1 MVSAELNLDNIKAIF
16 QKYWKV
22 AFSILV
28 LIIFICMLFK
38 IQHLEQQVEKDK
50 QEVQVI
56 TSEHAKNVNALQNE
70 LGVNKQNAE
79 VLAKYIQGIQ
89 TGRVAPTAAFT
100 ITSSSP
106 EQVVKEVVTRIES
119 RDTTLPPSVYDK
131 SDKTVVTQQ
140 PDNKYYQ
147 VGVYKINTYRNW
159 EAGIGVGVQDGN
171 VYVPISLQRNY
182 DKNHSIEAEVHLDK
196 DIMEK
201 NVSGGA
207 LKWNIHF

>member
-89 TGRVAPTAAFT
+89 TGRVAPNAAFT

-106 EQVVKEVVTRIES
+106 DQVVKEVVTRIES
-119 RDTTLPPSVYDK
+119 HDTTLPPSVYDK

-140 PDNKYYQ
+140 PDNKDYQ

-182 DKNHSIEAEVHLDK
+182 DKNHSVEAEVHLDK

>member
-89 TGRVAPTAAFT
+89 TGRVAPNAAFT

-140 PDNKYYQ
+140 PDNKDYQ

>member
-22 AFSILV
+22 AFSIIV

-89 TGRVAPTAAFT
+89 TGRVAPNAAFT

-140 PDNKYYQ
+140 PDNKDYQ

>member
-89 TGRVAPTAAFT
+89 TGRVAPNAAFT

-106 EQVVKEVVTRIES
+106 DQVVKEVVTRIES
-119 RDTTLPPSVYDK
+119 HDTTLPPSVYDK

-140 PDNKYYQ
+140 PDNKDYQ

-182 DKNHSIEAEVHLDK
+182 DKNHSVEVEVHLDK

>member
-1 MVSAELNLDNIKAIF
+1 
-16 QKYWKV
+16 
-22 AFSILV
+22 
-28 LIIFICMLFK
+28 MLFK

-56 TSEHAKNVNALQNE
+56 TSEHANNVNALQNE
-70 LGVNKQNAE
+70 LGANKQNAE

-89 TGRVAPTAAFT
+89 TGRVAPNAAFT

-106 EQVVKEVVTRIES
+106 DQVVKEVVTRIES
-119 RDTTLPPSVYDK
+119 HDTTLPPSVYDK
-131 SDKTVVTQQ
+131 SDKTVVAQQ
-140 PDNKYYQ
+140 PDNKDYQ

-182 DKNHSIEAEVHLDK
+182 DKNHSVEAEVHLDK
-196 DIMEK
+196 DIMKK